1 MSFKILSDFDGVWT
15 NPIQEAASV
24 RQLMEAETARSARAD
39 PAVVQRD
46 FDAFLA
52 LALARPAEHGWA
64 TEAFT
69 GGRVTA
75 FVDEDPFCAGNAIAA
90 VLGEVAEGAYPVADE
105 ELLLRAKSYAKGI
118 LERGF
123 GTGLARIS
131 DFADHAFL
139 EATGNYQR
147 EHGHALVADA
157 AEIAEALL
165 GLGCELVLV
174 SNSSTEKLLNW
185 FRAAGI
191 ACHDADDAAP
201 SPTSVPARGS
211 AGKFI
216 LGPSDTA
223 LELAGRRIFLDRPR
237 YRRVLEA
244 EAPDLVIGDVFSL
257 ELALPAAMRAAGESA
272 APSQL
277 VLRRHSYSPAW
288 SADER
293 AGGHID
299 HVIEHLSELPA
310 LVERLLSSTP
320 Q

>member
-24 RQLMEAETARSARAD
+24 RALMEAETARAARVD
-39 PAVVQRD
+39 SAVVQAD

-69 GGRVTA
+69 AGRVTA

-90 VLGEVAEGAYPVADE
+90 VLEEVAAGTYPVEDAG
-105 ELLLRAKSYAKGI
+105 LRERATGYAHGI

-139 EATGNYQR
+139 EATAAYQR
-147 EHGHALVADA
+147 EHGHALVSDA
-157 AEIAEALL
+157 AEIARTL
-165 GLGCELVLV
+165 GALGCELVLV
-174 SNSSTEKLLNW
+174 SNSSTEKLLGW

-191 ACHDADDAAP
+191 ACHDAEDPAP
-201 SPTSVPARGS
+201 SAGSIPARGS

-216 LGPSDTA
+216 LGPNDEA
-223 LELAGRRIFLDRPR
+223 LEVAGRRIFLDRPR
-237 YRRVLEA
+237 YRKVLET

-257 ELALPAAMRAAGESA
+257 DLALPAAMRAAGESA

-277 VLRRHSYSPAW
+277 ILRRHSYSPAW

-293 AGGHID
+293 AGGRID

-320 Q
+320 N